1 MENMENRM
9 NVENRVNV
17 ENKDD
22 GKYKKEQELVLN
34 EALFQFL
41 ESIYFFEKQEKDSFG
56 LAKVGSLR
64 VSTVRGWLA
73 NLKSIDGKRS
83 LSHSTIHGC
92 KSILALAFDLAIE
105 DNLISSNPFKF
116 DFRKLLSNYT
126 EKKEGLTESPESG
139 FGKEF
144 DIQLFE
150 PIIIIENDTDKK
162 ETLDK

>member
-1 MENMENRM
+1 M
-9 NVENRVNV
+9 
-17 ENKDD
+17 
-22 GKYKKEQELVLN
+22 
-34 EALFQFL
+34 
-41 ESIYFFEKQEKDSFG
+41 
-56 LAKVGSLR
+56 AKVGSLR

-126 EKKEGLTESPESG
+126 EKKEGLTPKQTLDLLKFIKESG
-139 FGKEF
+139 RFQRYYDAICILFNTGLRISGFAGLTASDIDF
-144 DIQLFE
+144 DGGMLYVNSQLLKHYNVNNYCWSSSQECQNFS
-150 PIIIIENDTDKK
+150 IKNYRY
-162 ETLDK
+162 